1 MEEKLDLSVIEHVAA
16 LARIELTEE
25 EKEKYAVDLKKLW
38 DEVEKISEIKN
49 YDEELLITPVEHNIE
64 LREDINNK
72 MISFEEVKKN
82 APKTSGN
89 FVEVPVMIHE

>member
-25 EKEKYAVDLKKLW
+25 EKEKYAIDLKKLW

>member
-1 MEEKLDLSVIEHVAA
+1 MEEKLELSVIEHVAS

-25 EKEKYAVDLKKLW
+25 EKEQYAIDLKKLW
-38 DEVEKISEIKN
+38 NEVEKIREIKN
-49 YDEELLITPVEHNIE
+49 YDEEMLITPVEHNIKM
-64 LREDINNK
+64 REHINHK
-72 MISFEEVKKN
+72 TISFEEVKKN

>member
-1 MEEKLDLSVIEHVAA
+1 MEEKLELYEVEHVAD

-25 EKEKYAVDLKKLW
+25 EKEQYAIDLKKLLN
-38 DEVEKISEIKN
+38 EVEKISEIKN
-49 YDEELLITPVEHNIE
+49 YDEELLITPVEHTVR
-64 LREDINNK
+64 LREDKNESS
-72 MISFEEVKKN
+72 ISFDEVKKN

>member
-82 APKTSGN
+82 APRTSGN